1 MFIIFGDK
9 HRTQTVRDGLRVE
22 RQCPACKATATFRER
37 VVTKKFRLYFVDM
50 FTHGTHHVLECGECA
65 ETFVTDELPKQG
77 LENDQSGTLL
87 GHVQG
92 AVDRGKVFAS
102 DPRIVASIGQAQ
114 EEASKALGV
123 AHEEASKAFGAAE
136 KTVTGWVAALKGKP
150 KSDA

>member
-1 MFIIFGDK
+1 MFIVFGDK
-9 HRTQTVRDGLRVE
+9 HRTETVADGLRVE
-22 RQCPACKATATFRER
+22 RQCPTCKTTSTFRER

-50 FTHGTHHVLECGECA
+50 FTHGTHHVLECGECT

-92 AVDRGKVFAS
+92 AVDRGKELAS
-102 DPRIVASIGQAQ
+102 DPRIVASIEQAQ
-114 EEASKALGV
+114 EEASRALAV
-123 AHEEASKAFGAAE
+123 AQEEAMRAFGAAE
-136 KTVTGWVAALKGKP
+136 KTVTGWVAAFKGKP